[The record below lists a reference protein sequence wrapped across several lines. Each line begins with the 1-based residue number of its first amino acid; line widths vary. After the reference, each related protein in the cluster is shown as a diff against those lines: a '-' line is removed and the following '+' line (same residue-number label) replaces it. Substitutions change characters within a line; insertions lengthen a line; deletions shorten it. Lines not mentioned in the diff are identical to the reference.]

1 MIFAGGLAAGS
12 QYRLVIIRN
21 GDMQKK
27 SSLGKWRKKLLGKKS
42 KKPPRIFEP
51 VSYDGNTDESGLR
64 KAKILNAIGYA
75 KMGEVSYSAY
85 KYPGGYHTI
94 EIDGEVFEGQRKPA
108 ERLAQID
115 YDFAGKTVLDIGC
128 NQGGIVF
135 ETARVARW
143 AVGID
148 YDSRMINVCNLIRRQ
163 LKRDNTDFYVF
174 DLDRD
179 PFSLIVDFLPET
191 RVNCIF
197 LLSVCKWID
206 RWQELIT
213 FCAQISDCM
222 VFETN
227 GSAGQQ
233 QAQVDFLNR
242 TYESVELVAD
252 QSLDDSDQ
260 ANRMLF
266 FCK

>member
-1 MIFAGGLAAGS
+1 M
-12 QYRLVIIRN
+12 R
-21 GDMQKK
+21 KK

-42 KKPPRIFEP
+42 AKPPRIFDP
-51 VSYDGNTDESGLR
+51 VSYDNSTGESSLR

-108 ERLAQID
+108 ERLAQLD

-135 ETARVARW
+135 ETARNARW

-163 LKRDNTDFYVF
+163 MKRENTDFYVF

-191 RVNCIF
+191 RVDCIF
-197 LLSVCKWID
+197 LLSVCKWIG
-206 RWQELIT
+206 RWRELIE
-213 FCAQISDCM
+213 FCSQISDCM

-227 GSAGQQ
+227 GSAEQQ
-233 QAQVDFLNR
+233 QVQVDFLNKVYATVQMVSER
-242 TYESVELVAD
+242 SD
-252 QSLDDSDQ
+252 DDSDQ
-260 ANRMLF
+260 VNRMLF